1 MQTPKQ
7 ENAEIPK
14 ALLRRIPTYFHY
26 LNEKANENTEY
37 ISSTTI
43 AESLHLTAI
52 QVRKDLA
59 LICSTSGKPR
69 IGFEIRQLLIDIKNF
84 LGYNIIDN
92 AILVGAGQLGRTLL
106 SYDGFKEYGLNIA
119 CAFDSAKELHF
130 QKINNKYILPLEKIA
145 EFVKQKNVRIGI
157 ITVPKQYA
165 QEVCDLLI
173 ESGIKGI
180 WNFAPAHLEVP
191 EFISVKNENLAISL
205 ALLSRELPENSD

>member
-7 ENAEIPK
+7 ENNDIPK
-14 ALLRRIPTYFHY
+14 ALLRRIPAYYHY
-26 LNEKANENTEY
+26 LNEKAKENTEY

-59 LICSTSGKPR
+59 LISSTSGKPR
-69 IGFEIRQLLIDIKNF
+69 LGFEIRQLLDDIKNF

-130 QKINNKYILPLEKIA
+130 QKVNNKYILPLEKMN
-145 EFVKQKNVRIGI
+145 EFVKQKNIRIGI
-157 ITVPKQYA
+157 ITVPKQHA
-165 QEVCDLLI
+165 QDVCDLLI
-173 ESGIKGI
+173 EAGIKGI
-180 WNFAPAHLEVP
+180 WNFAPTHLEVP
-191 EFISVKNENLAISL
+191 ESVSVKDENMAISL
-205 ALLSRELPENSD
+205 ALLSRELADFID